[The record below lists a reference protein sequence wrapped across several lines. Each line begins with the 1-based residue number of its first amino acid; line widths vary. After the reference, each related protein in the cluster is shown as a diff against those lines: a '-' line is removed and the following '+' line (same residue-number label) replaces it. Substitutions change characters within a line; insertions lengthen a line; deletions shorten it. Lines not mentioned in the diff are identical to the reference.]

1 LGTDCRSIRYYKQHH
16 DSDVD
21 REGSLLDETDK
32 ETEAAL
38 VARARAGDVAAYEEL
53 VRRYQQVA
61 FRVAYVIAGSAQ
73 EAEDA
78 AQEGFLRAYRAL
90 SQLRADAPLRP
101 WLLTIIANAA
111 RTRRANVARHPTL
124 SLSVAADRASNEPD
138 SSPEW
143 AAVMAEQRREL
154 LAAIQAL
161 RPDDREMIACRYLL
175 DLSEAETAGVL
186 GCPRGTVKSRLSRAL
201 QRLRQQLVT
210 DSGATERGRD
220 ADG

>member
-1 LGTDCRSIRYYKQHH
+1 M
-16 DSDVD
+16 
-21 REGSLLDETDK
+21 EGLLLD

-38 VARARAGDVAAYEEL
+38 VERARGGDVAAYEEL
-53 VRRYQQVA
+53 VRQYQQVA

-78 AQEGFLRAYRAL
+78 AQEGFLRAFRAL

-101 WLLTIIANAA
+101 WLLTIVANAA
-111 RTRRANVARHPTL
+111 RTRRANAARHPTL
-124 SLSVAADRASNEPD
+124 ALSAAADRAANEPD
-138 SSPEW
+138 SSPEL
-143 AAVMAEQRREL
+143 AAMIAEQRREL

-161 RPDDREMIACRYLL
+161 RPDDREVIACRYLL

-201 QRLRQQLVT
+201 QRLRQQLAAAA
-210 DSGATERGRD
+210 GERGS
-220 ADG
+220 DG

>member
-1 LGTDCRSIRYYKQHH
+1 
-16 DSDVD
+16 V
-21 REGSLLDETDK
+21 EGALLDQK

-38 VARARAGDVAAYEEL
+38 VERARSGDVAAYEEL
-53 VRRYQQVA
+53 VRQYQQVA

-90 SQLRADAPLRP
+90 GQLRADAPLRP

-111 RTRRANVARHPTL
+111 RTKRASAARHPTVAL
-124 SLSVAADRASNEPD
+124 SAAADRPANERE
-138 SSPEW
+138 SSPEQ

-161 RPDDREMIACRYLL
+161 RDDDQQVIACRYFL
-175 DLSEAETAGVL
+175 DLSEAEMAGIL
-186 GCPRGTVKSRLSRAL
+186 DLPRGTVKSRLSRAL
-201 QRLRQQLVT
+201 QRLRQQLAANA
-210 DSGATERGRD
+210 SRGGQ